1 MNLLTRYES
10 ASAARADFK
19 GLLDAAES
27 GRVVTVL
34 RSDHQSAVVDA
45 ERLRDY
51 FCRTVSP
58 NAEIFAEDGGWVI
71 LMPGRPFAAE
81 ASGYDA
87 VVSEMIAVLRE
98 YAEDW
103 QDHLVTVPNHSQNW
117 GLVQLI
123 ELSTDDQLK
132 AWLLGGSE

>member
-1 MNLLTRYES
+1 MNSPSTYDS

-27 GRVVTVL
+27 GRVVTVE
-34 RSDHQSAVVDA
+34 RANHRAAVVDA

-51 FCRTVSP
+51 FVRTVLA
-58 NAEIFAEDGGWVI
+58 NAEIFAEDDAWVI

-81 ASGYDA
+81 AGGYDE
-87 VVSEMIAVLRE
+87 VVTEMIEVLRE

-103 QDHLVTVPNHSQNW
+103 QDHLVTVPNHAQNW

-123 ELSTDDQLK
+123 ELSTDEQLRS
-132 AWLLGGSE
+132 WLLGSDA

>member
-1 MNLLTRYES
+1 MNAPPRYDS

-27 GRVVTVL
+27 GRVVTVA
-34 RSDHQSAVVDA
+34 RAEHRSAVVDA

-51 FCRTVSP
+51 FVRTVSP
-58 NAEIFAEDGGWVI
+58 NAEIFAEDGAWVI

-81 ASGYDA
+81 ASTYDA
-87 VVSEMIAVLRE
+87 VVDEMVDVLRE

-103 QDHLVTVPNHSQNW
+103 QHHLVTVPNHAQNW

-123 ELSTDDQLK
+123 ELSTDEQLRS
-132 AWLLGGSE
+132 WLLGNSA